1 MLRNMTPNWPAPPLA
16 STDPVIINGEMVA
29 EYHPWYGSA
38 ATMMVG
44 EIHDKLT
51 PPAK

>member
-29 EYHPWYGSA
+29 EYHKLFGSA
-38 ATMMVG
+38 GLMAVTD
-44 EIHDKLT
+44 IH
-51 PPAK
+51 AKIKKK

>member
-1 MLRNMTPNWPAPPLA
+1 MRCLPRVLLG
-16 STDPVIINGEMVA
+16 SIRDHVIINGEIVA